1 MPTPPTPKPTHPRK
15 PSLLSRVVAL
25 IEDARKKVAAVAN
38 IAQVYTNYEIGR
50 QIVEE
55 EQGGKRRADYGKK
68 ILIDLSQ
75 HLTTRFGRG
84 WSVDSLE
91 RMRNFFLLYSTL
103 EISATPLRESGGG
116 EKSATPLRK
125 SGAEATANP
134 VCASPKFTLPWSH
147 YILLMRIADPV
158 ERTFYEREAT
168 QGNWTF
174 RQLERMYRASTFERL
189 AVSKD
194 KTKVRPLM
202 TRPAPDAEVAG
213 EALKDPLVTEFLGI
227 PDRYDET
234 ELEDRIIAHLQDF
247 MLEMGKGFTFHGRQV
262 RCLIGDHSYWV
273 DLAFYNRFTRSF
285 FLIDLKLKKVGHGEL
300 GQMQTY
306 INYFDRQIRLP
317 DENPTVGILLTS
329 EKVDQ
334 ALVEMFTPDSAQNRI
349 FVKQY
354 TSVLPSKAALKR
366 IVIEEKR
373 KFEKEK
379 LLALASSKSPQR
391 SNGQTI
397 KPSTPKTIKL
407 PLAPTTKPPNHQ
419 TTKLPSP

>member
-1 MPTPPTPKPTHPRK
+1 MPLPSTPKPAPSRK

-25 IEDARKKVAAVAN
+25 IEEARRKVAAVAN

-68 ILIDLSQ
+68 ILLDLSQ
-75 HLTTRFGRG
+75 QLTARFGRG

-91 RMRNFFLLYSTL
+91 RMRNFFLMYSTL
-103 EISATPLRESGGG
+103 EISAAPLRKSGDG

-125 SGAEATANP
+125 SPDGTSAATGCVLP
-134 VCASPKFTLPWSH
+134 QFTLPWSH
-147 YILLMRIADPV
+147 YLLLMRIADPV
-158 ERTFYEREAT
+158 ERAFYEREAT
-168 QGNWTF
+168 QGTWSF
-174 RQLERMYRASTFERL
+174 RQLERMYRTSTFERL

-227 PDRYDET
+227 PDRCDES
-234 ELEDRIIAHLQDF
+234 ELESRIIAHLQDF

-262 RCLIGDHSYWV
+262 RCAIGDHSYWV

-306 INYFDRQIRLP
+306 VNYFDRQIRLP

-334 ALVEMFTPDSAQNRI
+334 ALVEMFTPDSGKNRI

-366 IVIEEKR
+366 IVLEEKR

-379 LLALASSKSPQR
+379 LLALASSKSPLPPPPASLPKR
-391 SNGQTI
+391 SRHPAIQ
-397 KPSTPKTIKL
+397 PSQPLL
-407 PLAPTTKPPNHQ
+407 P
-419 TTKLPSP
+419 